1 MPASS
6 ASGIATS
13 ATRQPSPAGTRNV
26 RPRTV
31 WRESGERSKRYQ
43 RTVPIPVAPDLYGV
57 SSPPVLPPCLASLN
71 FADPALGSDDVLAA
85 RVVSAARGARVL
97 VLGGSRPRLLTALAG
112 GGCDVVVVDSSR
124 TELRRTRE
132 VIGATE
138 SILLLADDPRE
149 PTLPGGADVALVTSA
164 AWRAVVLPTDRRH
177 VLRGIAGVLRPGGRL
192 FVEIERIPQQLP
204 GAPSRMP
211 TANAETMWWRDGT
224 EPDGLFS
231 VRVDGDEGVEVT
243 FSAFTLEAA
252 LGELSDS
259 GFATPEVLDPQADD
273 LPAVDAPYV
282 WVCARLQ
289 ADDR

>member
-1 MPASS
+1 
-6 ASGIATS
+6 
-13 ATRQPSPAGTRNV
+13 
-26 RPRTV
+26 
-31 WRESGERSKRYQ
+31 
-43 RTVPIPVAPDLYGV
+43 
-57 SSPPVLPPCLASLN
+57 VLPPCLASLN

-85 RVVSAARGARVL
+85 RVVAAAPGARVL

-112 GGCDVVVVDSSR
+112 GGCDVAVVDSSR
-124 TELRRTRE
+124 TELRRTRA

-177 VLRGIAGVLRPGGRL
+177 VLRGIASTLRPGGRL

-204 GAPSRMP
+204 SAPSRMP
-211 TANAETMWWRDGT
+211 TGNAETMWWRDGA

-231 VRVDGDEGVEVT
+231 VRVEDDAGVEVV
-243 FSAFTLEAA
+243 FSAFTLESA
-252 LGELSDS
+252 LGEIADS
-259 GFATPEVLDPQADD
+259 GFETPEVVD
-273 LPAVDAPYV
+273 LQGDGPPTGDAPYA